1 MGQTTYA
8 LLNEYIP
15 EIQFSGRLNTADQV
29 SEGETVEFNAGA
41 SKFVSDADYNK
52 IQYGFYNFP
61 KNYAENVTGYPKY
74 FYDLRDG
81 ENKDCS
87 AHAYAPNTPSNV
99 TYVTLSGYDPLASD
113 EDNLPYVA
121 LRVANGEF
129 MLPDEQQ
136 GGSYSLPV
144 DCKYPSEIVFDFK
157 VEAFGDQYDPSICA
171 MADFFCTQRMSDDTF
186 ANTMMVAKRDNGKT
200 VITTDPHL
208 PATGDYISP
217 SMNPS
222 TQELDIDWSQ
232 WHTIR
237 ITYDYTKAFINADSE
252 TIQGHNCT
260 YFRLYI
266 DDVFIPFIYT
276 GLPGEWCDSNCVLE
290 DGGIYPS
297 GGAEEPYYR
306 YCGFASYV
314 SENGENSAVLYK
326 NFRINRYVGQ
336 NTTLNADWYKW
347 RRYGSPQWL
356 YLDTGISINHE
367 IEALSNYP
375 NAETNAYRITVYNQW
390 GSSQT
395 IDFTEQCIVPPTVSM
410 NYVLQSTGI
419 PVTVNADTQVELN
432 STDIVTLN
440 AVSTSGMTHVNALKF
455 YPWENDATTH
465 SGDSLMNL
473 GDLNKPNYQ
482 SMIDY
487 SDGWLQLNGFTG
499 TGPDACFGSNYYD
512 FETLECF
519 FRITTEDVNAMLQ
532 ETGTDNA
539 FYIPLIMFGVFDQ
552 YSNHRCYVCYN
563 PKVNLDD
570 DKSIAAFGKKTEGT
584 FSICRFDGSDFKQC
598 YFTFPKLED
607 TDIYH
612 IALCYRVNDKRMC
625 FVFINGICVF
635 SAKFYDNVLYYA
647 YQKSIL
653 ATNSSAVKWIPVT
666 LAMRSVRESL
676 VKVYDVNFD
685 MKGCFTF
692 EDYPNGYAVSD
703 DYYAYVG
710 NQLAE
715 RKYFDPAVL
724 YPDNKLTYQVL
735 NPSVN
740 NSWWLT
746 LPNSEP
752 LKISEEDTAV
762 VTVNRN
768 CIYTLKSQD
777 SAGGQAVNLN
787 LDFVFHV
794 PPTAVI
800 TTDSL
805 VVYKG
810 TYITLS
816 GADSFD
822 DITAYEWSNGSEAE
836 EIQVLITETQT
847 FTLKVTNAYG
857 TDTASVQIKCKDT
870 PVVDKS
876 LDLVTVSADALEI
889 PLSAIPYQELYII
902 LNNQNCYLKLRQ
914 LGDYI
919 YASLRVD
926 NNVIFSNVI
935 CSINA
940 PLNVYPS
947 PYFTGI
953 LQFYDEK
960 GTDKPHYSELGSRWK
975 LKYRASRLP
984 GEVY

>member
-1 MGQTTYA
+1 MNTYV

-15 EIQFSGRLNTADQV
+15 EIKFKGKLLNSDVVTV
-29 SEGETVEFNAGA
+29 GETVTFDA
-41 SKFVSDADYNK
+41 SDSLFTKDYDG
-52 IQYGFYNFP
+52 IVHGFLNFP

-74 FYDLRDG
+74 FFDERDN
-81 ENKDCS
+81 ENKDCTVE
-87 AHAYAPNTPSNV
+87 AGIDTPANIS
-99 TYVTLSGYDPLASD
+99 YVTLSGYDPLASD

-121 LRVANGEF
+121 LRVENGCYAY
-129 MLPDEQQ
+129 PDYNNH
-136 GGSYSLPV
+136 GTPI
-144 DCKYPSEIVFDFK
+144 DTKKPTEIVFDFK
-157 VEAFGDQYDPSICA
+157 VEAFGDQYDTDVCQIA
-171 MADFFCTQRMSDDTF
+171 TLFVMQTGGDTTL
-186 ANTMMVAKRDNGKT
+186 NTLYIGRRQNGKT
-200 VITTDPHL
+200 VITTDPNVPYTSDL
-208 PATGDYISP
+208 DP
-217 SMNPS
+217 SYAN

-232 WHTIR
+232 WHTIK
-237 ITYDYTKAFINADSE
+237 ITIDYTKAFTTADSE

-260 YFRLYI
+260 YLRLYV
-266 DDVFIPFIYT
+266 DDVLIPFTFHGSASDFEYNGIMQ
-276 GLPGEWCDSNCVLE
+276 
-290 DGGIYPS
+290 DGSMYPDGFS
-297 GGAEEPYYR
+297 SRLYWSYR
-306 YCGFASYV
+306 GFAFTNHDNL
-314 SENGENSAVLYK
+314 ENGAVLFK
-326 NFRINRYVGQ
+326 NFWINRYVGQ
-336 NTTLNADWYKW
+336 ASDVGADWYKW
-347 RRYGSPQWL
+347 RRYGSPHWL
-356 YLDTGISINHE
+356 YLDTGLTIDHE
-367 IEALSNYP
+367 IEALSDYP
-375 NAETNAYRITVYNQW
+375 NAETNAYRTTVYNQW

-395 IDFTEQCIVPPTVSM
+395 IDFTEQCILPPTVSM

-419 PVTVNADTQVELN
+419 PVTVTGDTQVELN

-440 AVSTSGMTHVNALKF
+440 AVTTSGMTHINAETF

-465 SGDSLMNL
+465 SGSSFLNL
-473 GDLNKPNYQ
+473 GHLDNPNYQ

-487 SDGWLQLNGFTG
+487 SDGWLQLNRFTG
-499 TGPDACFGSNYYD
+499 RGPDARFGSNYYD
-512 FETLECF
+512 FETLEGF
-519 FRITTEDVNAMLQ
+519 FKITTEDVNAMLQ
-532 ETGTDNA
+532 ETGSDNA
-539 FYIPLIMFGVFDQ
+539 FYIPLIMFGGFEQ
-552 YSNHRCYVCYN
+552 YSNDRCYVCYN

-570 DKSIAAFGKKTEGT
+570 DKSIATFGKKTEGT
-584 FSICRFDGSDFKQC
+584 FSICRFDGRYIQQV

-612 IALCYRVNDKRMC
+612 IALCYRVNNKRMC

-635 SAKFYDNVLYYA
+635 SAKFDDKVLEDYS
-647 YQKSIL
+647 YQKAVL
-653 ATNSSAVKWIPVT
+653 GTNSSAVDWIPVT
-666 LAMRSVRESL
+666 LAMRSIRESL

-703 DYYAYVG
+703 DYYAFVG
-710 NQLAE
+710 NQLAQ

-724 YPDNKLTYQVL
+724 YPEHKLTYQVL
-735 NPSVN
+735 NPDVN

-746 LPNSEP
+746 LPDKEEQ
-752 LKISEEDTAV
+752 KISDNDTAV

-777 SAGGQAVNLN
+777 SAGGEAVNLN
-787 LDFVFHV
+787 LDFILQI

-810 TYITLS
+810 AYVTLS

-857 TDTASVQIKCKDT
+857 TDTASIQIKCKDT

-876 LDLVTVSADALEI
+876 LDLVTVRTDALEI

-902 LNNQNCYLKLRQ
+902 LNNQNCYVTLRQ
-914 LGDYI
+914 LGDFI
-919 YASLRVD
+919 YCSLRVD
-926 NNVIFSNVI
+926 EHRIFDNVI
-935 CSINA
+935 CNINA
-940 PLNVYPS
+940 PINVYPS
-947 PYFTGI
+947 PYFSGI

>member
-1 MGQTTYA
+1 MNTYV
-8 LLNEYIP
+8 LLNEYVP
-15 EIQFSGRLNTADQV
+15 EIKFKGKLLNSDVVTAGNTVTFDA
-29 SEGETVEFNAGA
+29 SESNFCTDYAG
-41 SKFVSDADYNK
+41 
-52 IQYGFYNFP
+52 IIHGFYNFP
-61 KNYAENVTGYPKY
+61 KNYAEGVTGYPKY
-74 FYDLRDG
+74 FYDYRDG
-81 ENKDCS
+81 QNKDC
-87 AHAYAPNTPSNV
+87 AEYASDPATPSNV
-99 TYVTLSGYDPLASD
+99 SYVTLSGYDPLASD

-171 MADFFCTQRMSDDTF
+171 LADFFCTQNTWIDTY

-200 VITTDPHL
+200 VITTDSYL
-208 PATGDYISP
+208 PATGDYTSP
-217 SMNPS
+217 SLYQAS

-232 WHTIR
+232 WHRIR
-237 ITYDYTKAFINADSE
+237 ITYDYTKAFTNADGE
-252 TIQGHNCT
+252 TIQGRNCT

-276 GLPGEWCDSNCVLE
+276 GLPGEWCDSKGVLE
-290 DGGIYPS
+290 DGSLYPS
-297 GGAEEPYYR
+297 SDGGHNPFYN

-326 NFRINRYVGQ
+326 NFRINRYIGQ
-336 NTTLNADWYKW
+336 NTTLNADWYK
-347 RRYGSPQWL
+347 RNYYPDQWL
-356 YLDTGISINHE
+356 YFDTGLTINHE
-367 IEALSNYP
+367 IEASSPYP
-375 NAETNAYRITVYNQW
+375 NAETNAYRITVCNQW

-395 IDFTEQCIVPPTVSM
+395 IDFTEQCIVPPTVGM

-419 PVTVNADTQVELN
+419 PVTVTSDTEIELTG
-432 STDIVTLN
+432 TDIVTLN
-440 AVSTSGMTHVNALKF
+440 AVTTSGMTHVNALKF
-455 YPWENDATTH
+455 YPWESDATTH
-465 SGDSLMNL
+465 SGGNFTNL
-473 GDLNKPNYQ
+473 GQLDNPNYQ

-487 SDGWLQLNGFTG
+487 SDGWLQLNEFTG
-499 TGPDACFGSNYYD
+499 RGPDARFGSNYYD
-512 FETLECF
+512 FETLEGF

-532 ETGTDNA
+532 ETGSDNA
-539 FYIPLIMFGVFDQ
+539 FYIPLIMFGAFDQ

-570 DKSIAAFGKKTEGT
+570 DKSIATFGKKTEGT
-584 FSICRFDGSDFKQC
+584 FSICRFDGSDIKQV

-635 SAKFYDNVLYYA
+635 SAKFDDKVLEDYSH
-647 YQKSIL
+647 QKAVL
-653 ATNSSAVKWIPVT
+653 GTNSSAVDWIPVT
-666 LAMRSVRESL
+666 LAMRSIRESL

-685 MKGCFTF
+685 MQGCFTF

-703 DYYAYVG
+703 NYYAYVG
-710 NQLAE
+710 DQLAE

-724 YPDNKLTYQVL
+724 YPENKLTYQVL

-746 LPNSEP
+746 LPDEEEQ
-752 LKISEEDTAV
+752 KISDSDTAV

-787 LDFVFHV
+787 LDFILHV

-805 VVYKG
+805 SVYKG
-810 TYITLS
+810 QYVVLS
-816 GADSFD
+816 GENSFD
-822 DITAYEWSNGSEAE
+822 EITSYQWSDGSTGSQMGFFAE
-836 EIQVLITETQT
+836 QDTTVSLI
-847 FTLKVTNAYG
+847 VTNPYG
-857 TDTASVQIKCKDT
+857 SDTAVVTIKVVELPVIEDVTGEYRIITVQQI
-870 PVVDKS
+870 PVDPV
-876 LDLVTVSADALEI
+876 
-889 PLSAIPYQELYII
+889 PYQEFAVI
-902 LNNQNCYLKLRQ
+902 LNGQNCFITLRQ
-914 LGDYI
+914 MGDFI
-919 YASLRVD
+919 YMSLRVD
-926 NNVIFSNVI
+926 NTVIYNNLICDVNRVINIYPDANFSGKFFFVDTKGKVKPEY
-935 CSINA
+935 SG
-940 PLNVYPS
+940 LNSRWLLY
-947 PYFTGI
+947 
-953 LQFYDEK
+953 
-960 GTDKPHYSELGSRWK
+960 YSED
-975 LKYRASRLP
+975 Y
-984 GEVY
+984 